1 MIDFR
6 YHLVSLVS
14 VFLALAVGVVLGAGP
29 LRGQIAETLNSQV
42 DLLRGEK
49 DQLRADL
56 TVAEKGVEN
65 RDTFARQVLPD
76 LVEARLTGRTVAV
89 VVLPGADRDAV
100 EPLVTALTAAGATVT
115 GQVEPKFEWTD
126 PEADASRRAASR
138 KLGPV
143 MTPLGLPSE
152 VDAALARALLT
163 TSALPVTGSAAEND
177 PVSEQIFVI
186 LADEGLLDVSKKPVA
201 RAEHVVVL
209 APGVELDSAT
219 ATPYPTVT
227 VTSPTSRPSRTAS
240 PRATSASGRT
250 AQGSAA
256 RLLGTPPATTAG
268 SAAGTPDDTA
278 KAASARWA
286 ALALELDRGGR
297 GAVVS
302 GPASSAESTGV
313 LDAVRGDGDLADYVS
328 TIDTLGNPM
337 GDVLTVMALQEQFS
351 GGSGA
356 YGFGKGAAQPVPDIG
371 LREVTP

>member
-56 TVAEKGVEN
+56 TVAEKAVEN
-65 RDTFARQVLPD
+65 RDTFAGQVLPD
-76 LVEARLTGRTVAV
+76 LVESRLTGRTVAV

-115 GQVEPKFEWTD
+115 GQVEPKPEWAD
-126 PEADASRRAASR
+126 LQADAARRAASR

-143 MTPLGLPSE
+143 MSPLGLSSE
-152 VDAALARALLT
+152 VDAGLARALLT
-163 TSALPVTGSAAEND
+163 TSAVSAGAAEQSD
-177 PVSEQIFVI
+177 PASEQIFEI
-186 LADEGLLDVSKKPVA
+186 LADEGLLDVSQKPVT

-209 APGVELDSAT
+209 AAGVELDSVA
-219 ATPYPTVT
+219 ATPSASVK
-227 VTSPTSRPSRTAS
+227 VTSPTARASRTAS
-240 PRATSASGRT
+240 PRTASPSGRT

-256 RLLGTPPATTAG
+256 RLLGTPSAATGA
-268 SAAGTPDDTA
+268 SVAGTPDD
-278 KAASARWA
+278 AAEATSARWA

-313 LDAVRGDGDLADYVS
+313 LDAVRGDGDLSAQVS
-328 TIDTLGNPM
+328 TVDSLGSPM
-337 GDVLTVMALQEQFS
+337 GDVLTVMALQEQGS

-356 YGFGKGAAQPVPDIG
+356 YGFGNGATQPVPDVG

>member
-29 LRGQIAETLNSQV
+29 LRGQIAETLDKQV
-42 DLLRGEK
+42 DLLRAEK
-49 DQLRADL
+49 DQLRAEA
-56 TVAEKGVEN
+56 TVAQKAVEN
-65 RDTFARQVLPD
+65 RDTFAGQVLPD
-76 LVEARLTGRTVAV
+76 LVGSRLTGRSVAV

-100 EPLVTALTAAGATVT
+100 EPLVAALTAAGATVT
-115 GQVEPKFEWTD
+115 GQVEPKSEWAD
-126 PEADASRRAASR
+126 PQADAARRAASR

-143 MTPLGLPSE
+143 MTPLGLSSE
-152 VDAALARALLT
+152 VDAGLARALLT
-163 TSALPVTGSAAEND
+163 AGVVLGPAVETDGEQGD
-177 PVSEQIFVI
+177 PVSEQIFDI
-186 LADEGLLDVSKKPVA
+186 LTEEGLLDVSKKPVA

-209 APGVELDSAT
+209 AAGVEQDSA
-219 ATPYPTVT
+219 AGTPSVSVRP
-227 VTSPTSRPSRTAS
+227 TSPTARASRTAS
-240 PRATSASGRT
+240 PSGRT
-250 AQGSAA
+250 AQGTAA
-256 RLLGTPPATTAG
+256 RLLGTPTATG
-268 SAAGTPDDTA
+268 SPVAGTPEDAA

-313 LDAVRGDGDLADYVS
+313 LDAVRGDGDLADRVS
-328 TIDTLGNPM
+328 TVDTLGSPM
-337 GDVLTVMALQEQFS
+337 GDVLTVMALQEQGS

-356 YGFGKGAAQPVPDIG
+356 YGFGKGAAQPVPDVG